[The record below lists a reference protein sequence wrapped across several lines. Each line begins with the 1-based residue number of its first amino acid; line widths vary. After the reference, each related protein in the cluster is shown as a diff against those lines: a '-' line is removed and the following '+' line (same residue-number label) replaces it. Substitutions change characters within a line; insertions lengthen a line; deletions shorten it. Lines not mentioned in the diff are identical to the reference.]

1 MPPNLRITVPR
12 RDGCPVCNSSDL
24 PVFAFSVDFGSVSAS
39 QEPVVW
45 AVGYVRDPSIKYTL
59 SGDVTTL
66 RPYYTT
72 QYSNATNVVRPPL

>member
-1 MPPNLRITVPR
+1 M
-12 RDGCPVCNSSDL
+12 
-24 PVFAFSVDFGSVSAS
+24 FAFSVDFGSVSAT

-45 AVGYVRDPSIKYTL
+45 AVGFVRDPSIKYTL

-72 QYSNATNVVRPPL
+72 QYSNVTDVVSATIVSFVII